1 MDQKLSELHK
11 HLEKYID
18 KNIFSDNL
26 KKKLSYQFVRL
37 SNFMKTRLI
46 IVYDKNVGKEYLKF
60 RDIPGNSRSN
70 KKDNFRYDAHYIS
83 LLNKML
89 EGKWIIKKKTQN
101 FETTFP
107 DNSLGVHIKDF
118 LISYVKERRLSPTT
132 KRYYYS
138 SLQRFCKKALED
150 KIYRP
155 EDITSECI
163 LQFMSSQSY
172 KDHPATVLR
181 SLLSDLYSKKIINFR
196 TANILAN
203 YKTRSGRKLPSYY
216 TLEEVVCIEKSV
228 DRKSAMGKRD
238 YAMILLATRLG
249 LRSSDIRLLQFS
261 NINWETNLILME
273 QFKTKKMIEL
283 PLLIDVGE
291 AIIDYIKY
299 SRPKSIS
306 KSIFLRANAPYI
318 PLGETTLN
326 AIFKKYFI
334 KSNVE
339 FAKKRHGPH
348 SMRHSLATNLLKN
361 GTSLPVI
368 SETLGHSNITS
379 TMPYVHLDS
388 QELLK
393 CSLDVPMVCNNFYKQ
408 KGKGLL

>member
-1 MDQKLSELHK
+1 MEQKLSELHK
-11 HLEKYID
+11 QLEKYID
-18 KNIFSDNL
+18 ENIFSDNL
-26 KKKLSYQFVRL
+26 KKKLIYQFKRL
-37 SNFMKTRLI
+37 SHFMEMKLI
-46 IVYDKNVGKEYLKF
+46 VVYDKNVGEEYLKF

-70 KKDNFRYDAHYIS
+70 KKDNFRYDARYIG
-83 LLNKML
+83 LLNGML

-101 FETTFP
+101 FETLFP
-107 DNSLGVHIKDF
+107 DNSLGFYVKNF
-118 LISYVKERRLSPTT
+118 LISYVNERRLSSTT
-132 KRYYYS
+132 KRYYYG
-138 SLQRFCKKALED
+138 SLQKFCEKALED

-155 EDITSECI
+155 EDITSEYI
-163 LQFMSSQSY
+163 LQFMSLQSY

-203 YKTRSGRKLPSYY
+203 YKARSGRKLPSYY
-216 TLEEVVCIEKSV
+216 TLDEIVCIEKSV
-228 DRKSAMGKRD
+228 DRKYAIGKRD

-283 PLLIDVGE
+283 PLLTDVGE
-291 AIIDYIKY
+291 AIIDYIRH

-306 KSIFLRANAPYI
+306 KYIFLRASAPYL
-318 PLGETTLN
+318 PLGGTALN

-361 GTSLPVI
+361 GTALPII
-368 SETLGHSNITS
+368 SEALGHCNTAS

-393 CSLDVPMVCNNFYKQ
+393 CSLDVPMVCNNFYIQ

>member
-1 MDQKLSELHK
+1 MEQQLSELHK
-11 HLEKYID
+11 QLEKYID
-18 KNIFSDNL
+18 ENIFSENL
-26 KKKLSYQFVRL
+26 KKKLLYQFGRL
-37 SNFMKTRLI
+37 SSFMETKLI
-46 IVYDKNVGKEYLKF
+46 SVYDKNVGKEYLKF
-60 RDIPGNSRSN
+60 RNIPGNSRFN
-70 KKDNFRYDAHYIS
+70 KDNFRYDERYIS
-83 LLNKML
+83 LLNGML
-89 EGKWIIKKKTQN
+89 KGKWIIKKKTQS
-101 FETTFP
+101 FQASFP
-107 DNSLGVHIKDF
+107 DNSLGFYVKDF
-118 LISYVKERRLSPTT
+118 LISYVNERRLSSIT

-138 SLQRFCKKALED
+138 SLQSFCEKAVED
-150 KIYRP
+150 KIYKP

-163 LQFMSSQSY
+163 LEFMSSQSY

-181 SLLSDLYSKKIINFR
+181 SLLSDLYSKKVINFR

-203 YKTRSGRKLPSYY
+203 YKTRSGHKLPSYY
-216 TLEEVVCIEKSV
+216 TIEEVVCIEKSV
-228 DRKSAMGKRD
+228 DRKYAMGKRD

-261 NINWETNLILME
+261 NINWETNLIVIE

-283 PLLIDVGE
+283 PLLNDVGE
-291 AIIDYIKY
+291 AIIDYIKH

-306 KSIFLRANAPYI
+306 KYIFLRANAPYLE
-318 PLGETTLN
+318 LGGTALN

-361 GTSLPVI
+361 GTSLPII
-368 SETLGHSNITS
+368 SEALGHSNIAS